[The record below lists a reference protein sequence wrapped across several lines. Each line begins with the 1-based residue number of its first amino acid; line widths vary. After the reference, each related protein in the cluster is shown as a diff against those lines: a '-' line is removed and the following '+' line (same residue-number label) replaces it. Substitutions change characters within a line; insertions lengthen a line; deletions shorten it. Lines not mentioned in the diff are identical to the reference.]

1 MDIPQR
7 PHCYPSGF
15 GLPSL
20 SALTDIHQ
28 QPSP

>member
-7 PHCYPSGF
+7 PHCYPSDL

-20 SALTDIHQ
+20 SALTDI
-28 QPSP
+28 PPERSP